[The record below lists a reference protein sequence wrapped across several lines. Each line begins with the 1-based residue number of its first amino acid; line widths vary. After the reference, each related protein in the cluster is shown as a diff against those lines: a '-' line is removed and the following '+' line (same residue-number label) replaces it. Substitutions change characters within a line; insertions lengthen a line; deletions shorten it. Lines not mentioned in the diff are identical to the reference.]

1 MSELQSLRVPPA
13 NGKAAQ
19 AVLVILHGWGAN
31 AFDVQALARFVNLPG
46 VEMFFPDAPFPH
58 PQAPGGKMWYDFP
71 ANFGFQTSPGFADRS
86 DLTTSRKLLKE
97 FLKALPDRTGVPLD
111 RTFLGG
117 FSQGGAMTLD
127 VGLSLPLAG
136 LLVLSGY
143 LHAPL
148 QPQRSE
154 LPPVLLVHG
163 RQDLVVPL
171 AAAQQTRDALQA
183 LGVNLRYQEYT
194 MGHEISPIVLQ
205 QMQIFV
211 KDLLTV
217 NQ

>member
-13 NGKAAQ
+13 NGQAAQ

-31 AFDVQALARFVNLPG
+31 AFDVQTIAKFINLPS

-58 PQAPGGKMWYDFP
+58 PQALGGKMWYDFP
-71 ANFGFQTSPGFADRS
+71 AEFRFQTSPEFADRP
-86 DLTTSRKLLKE
+86 DLATSRELLKE
-97 FLKALPDRTGVPLD
+97 FLKVLPDRTGVPLD

-148 QPQRSE
+148 QPQSRE
-154 LPPVLLVHG
+154 FPPVLLVHG

-171 AAAQQTRDALQA
+171 VAAHQTRDVLQA
-183 LGVNLRYQEYT
+183 LGVNLRYQEYN
-194 MGHEISPIVLQ
+194 MGHEISPLVLQ
-205 QMQIFV
+205 QIQIFV
-211 KDLLTV
+211 KDQLSSY
-217 NQ
+217 Q